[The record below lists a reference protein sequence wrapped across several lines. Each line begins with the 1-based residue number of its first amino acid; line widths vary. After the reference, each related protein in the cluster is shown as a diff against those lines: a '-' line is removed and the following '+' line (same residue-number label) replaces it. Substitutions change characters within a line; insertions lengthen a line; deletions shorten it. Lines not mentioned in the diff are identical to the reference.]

1 METIAKILRTLRTE
15 RGYTQTEVAAALNL
29 TSQAVSKWENGS
41 GMPDVTQLVPLADFY
56 GVTVDCLLGRK
67 DDAAEREVT
76 EFIEKYNHNT
86 LYPVQLYMEEHGIT
100 IKEAFTAVLDEARR
114 LMKKYPNNYRL
125 MDCACCILFFAP
137 KEGGF
142 SEAEG
147 YALNGE
153 LAEIAEKIL
162 EECTDSKLRNRAIW
176 ILSVTYPYQN
186 RYADVKKLAE
196 LVPDMY
202 TCREAVMC
210 DAAEWDSKE
219 RRMYCEL
226 YLKRSM
232 LNVNYELRD
241 YYKDYN
247 TNKFPSDQVLAL
259 TEMEWKIIHAYQ
271 DHGDFD
277 LWCTFGLFGN
287 RMHAAR
293 AALVLG
299 RPDDAARMVEEAIDM
314 LAVSIANDSNVFTSS
329 FMTHT
334 GERTP
339 FVKERDHKE
348 IRKSF
353 AEFAESDAARDF
365 RETDEFA
372 VLCRR
377 LDEILS

>member
-1 METIAKILRTLRTE
+1 METIADILRTLRTE

-41 GMPDVTQLVPLADFY
+41 GMPDVTQLVPLAEFY
-56 GVTVDCLLGRK
+56 GVTVDRLLGRK

-86 LYPVQLYMEEHGIT
+86 LYPVQLYRDQHNIT
-100 IKEAFTAVLDEARR
+100 IKEAFTAVLNEAYR

-125 MDCACCILFFAP
+125 LDCTCSILFFAP

-153 LAEIAEKIL
+153 LVEIAEKIL
-162 EECTDSKLRNRAIW
+162 AECTDSKLRNQAIW
-176 ILSVTYPYQN
+176 FLVATYPYQN

-202 TCREAVMC
+202 TCREAVLC
-210 DAAEWDSKE
+210 DSAEWNSEE

-232 LNVNYELRD
+232 LNVTYELGE
-241 YYKDYN
+241 YYQYQADKIS
-247 TNKFPSDQVLAL
+247 PEEILAL
-259 TEMEWKIIHAYQ
+259 TEMEWKIYNAYQ

-277 LWCTFGLFGN
+277 LWRTCRLFYN
-287 RMHAAR
+287 RMCASR
-293 AALVLG
+293 TALILG
-299 RPDDAARMVEEAIDM
+299 RPNDAVRMVGEAIDM

-339 FVKERDHKE
+339 FLKERDHKE

-353 AEFAESDAARDF
+353 AEFADSDAARDF
-365 RETDEFA
+365 RESPEFA
-372 VLCRR
+372 SLRSR
-377 LDEILS
+377 LDAVLD

>member
-1 METIAKILRTLRTE
+1 
-15 RGYTQTEVAAALNL
+15 
-29 TSQAVSKWENGS
+29 
-41 GMPDVTQLVPLADFY
+41 MPDVTQLVPLADFY
-56 GVTVDCLLGRK
+56 GVTVDRLLGRK

-76 EFIEKYNHNT
+76 EFIEKYSHNT
-86 LYPVQLYMEEHGIT
+86 LYPVQLYRDHHNIT
-100 IKEAFTAVLDEARR
+100 IKEAFTAVLNESRR

-125 MDCACCILFFAP
+125 LDCACSILFFAP

-153 LAEIAEKIL
+153 LVEIAEKIL
-162 EECTDSKLRNRAIW
+162 EECTDSKLRNQAIW
-176 ILSVTYPYQN
+176 FLVATYPYQN

-202 TCREAVMC
+202 TCREAVLC
-210 DAAEWDSKE
+210 DSAEWDSE
-219 RRMYCEL
+219 EQRMYREL

-232 LNVNYELRD
+232 LNVTYELRG
-241 YYKDYN
+241 YYQYQADKISPEEI
-247 TNKFPSDQVLAL
+247 FAL
-259 TEMEWKIIHAYQ
+259 TEMEWKIFNAYQ

-277 LWCTFGLFGN
+277 LWRTCRLFYN

-339 FVKERDHKE
+339 FLKERDHKE

-353 AEFAESDAARDF
+353 TEFAESDAARDF
-365 RETDEFA
+365 RETP
-372 VLCRR
+372 VLAELRRR
-377 LDEILS
+377 LDEVLT

>member
-1 METIAKILRTLRTE
+1 MNMIAEILRTLRNE

-41 GMPDVTQLVPLADFY
+41 GMPDVTQLVPLAEFY

-67 DDAAEREVT
+67 DDATEREVT

-86 LYPVQLYMEEHGIT
+86 LYPVQLYRDQHNIT
-100 IKEAFTAVLDEARR
+100 IKEAFTAVLNEARR

-125 MDCACCILFFAP
+125 LDCACHILFFAP

-142 SEAEG
+142 SEAEE
-147 YALNGE
+147 YTLNSE
-153 LAEIAEKIL
+153 LVEIAEKML
-162 EECTDSKLRNRAIW
+162 AECTDSKLRNQAIW
-176 ILSVTYPYQN
+176 FLVVTYPYQN

-210 DAAEWDSKE
+210 DAAKWDSKE

-232 LNVNYELRD
+232 LNVTYELRD
-241 YYKDYN
+241 YYQYKTDK
-247 TNKFPSDQVLAL
+247 TSPEEILAL
-259 TEMEWKIIHAYQ
+259 MEMEWKILNAYQ

-277 LWCTFGLFGN
+277 LWRTCGLFSN
-287 RMHAAR
+287 RMRAAR
-293 AALVLG
+293 TALILG
-299 RPDDAARMVEEAIDM
+299 RPDDAARMVGEAIDM
-314 LAVSIANDSNVFTSS
+314 LTVSIANDSKVFTSS

-339 FVKERDHKE
+339 FLKERDHKG
-348 IRKSF
+348 IRRSF
-353 AEFAESDAARDF
+353 AEFADSDAARDF
-365 RETDEFA
+365 RETQEFDS
-372 VLCRR
+372 LRSR
-377 LDEILS
+377 LEEILN